1 MNVPATSPYKKM
13 SSTRGKGKSS
23 GWTAFDLKQRQKQ
36 GLVRK
41 TEDEPFP
48 PIPNSLPALHPCTN
62 MTKSNDL
69 SARSFSSVLKP
80 SGNFPT
86 LKQNK
91 DSIKPINIGKH
102 VVNDGDTLV
111 EGNNNDLALKKL
123 RELHCWAQSSLIED
137 VLLATN
143 NNIHEASAL
152 LKGMLPTSGTED
164 IEETKNNEISST
176 IADFPGDA
184 NCDTGFLSRKTAELV
199 GKSSKADEGED
210 NLIMLTDVHENKLF
224 DDPSD
229 MELILGQ
236 LTSIHFE
243 PEWEE
248 DDVYLSHRMDAI
260 RMMRCYSSC
269 NHILKIG
276 FFLSFANHLSH
287 IFKYRSIIGSGLAW
301 LFLCSNASPLRFGLA
316 SQHSRAATSAFLRG
330 EHFAAQQHSQNAR
343 EEWLAAQR
351 LNAKAAREILSIR
364 NSDNDLWKLDLHG
377 LHAAEA
383 VQTLHEHLRRLEMQV
398 PAGRSV
404 SPNRVKANNGIVRS
418 SSVET
423 VSSMDKLD
431 KLQTSSRQRPTALQ
445 VITGV
450 GNHSRGQAALLTAV
464 RSFLIENGYRFDEA
478 RPGLI
483 TVRPK
488 FRRG

>member
-260 RMMRCYSSC
+260 RMMR
-269 NHILKIG
+269 
-276 FFLSFANHLSH
+276 
-287 IFKYRSIIGSGLAW
+287 
-301 LFLCSNASPLRFGLA
+301 LA